1 MILNKYNLLCEQSG
15 KKYSPE
21 KDRCVNRCCQPNP
34 CFHEGSCQEICDPIG
49 ARFNCT
55 CPANYVGT
63 RCELRCYSSC
73 KDVFQNNVTKSG
85 RYVICDGQQ
94 LPFYVYCDMESDSK
108 FLWALI
114 QTFSLSHK
122 HLFENKPFVMNH
134 PMNMKSW
141 NVNWTAYRLSLP
153 QMQYLKSQSTRL
165 RVTCNFANEGL
176 VYTDYAIAPL
186 QQHKLFSIF
195 SRQCKWYYHL
205 NIRGI
210 QCSKCTAVTNQRE
223 GRSWFINSY
232 ASKFEAGCTFDGR
245 PGMRNQEHNFGWYR
259 DGRINSKHRCSSSL
273 FSTTEHWLGISNS

>member
-1 MILNKYNLLCEQSG
+1 M
-15 KKYSPE
+15 
-21 KDRCVNRCCQPNP
+21 
-34 CFHEGSCQEICDPIG
+34 
-49 ARFNCT
+49 
-55 CPANYVGT
+55 
-63 RCELRCYSSC
+63 
-73 KDVFQNNVTKSG
+73 TKSG

-108 FLWALI
+108 FLWTLI

-134 PMNMKSW
+134 PINMKRW

-153 QMQYLKSQSTRL
+153 QMQYLKNQSTRL